1 MRLAESDSQRN
12 DAKSCGQTASTE
24 ERPLHRIR
32 SAREQQGISIRT
44 AARRLNVVV
53 EQAREEEDES
63 SDMLLT
69 TLYRWQQALEVPV
82 SQLLVD
88 LDSCLSSSVQKRA
101 RLLKLMKTAGA
112 IVENAK
118 TPPVMRL
125 AKRVVSQLVEIMPE
139 LKEVSPWHSVGQ
151 RRTRNEVGRIAEQTI
166 PDAVFFEH
174 GRV

>member
-12 DAKSCGQTASTE
+12 NAKLCGQTASTE
-24 ERPLHRIR
+24 ARPLHRIR

-53 EQAREEEDES
+53 EQAREEEES

-101 RLLKLMKTAGA
+101 RLLRLMKTAGA

-118 TPPVMRL
+118 TPPLKRL
-125 AKRVVSQLVEIMPE
+125 AKRVISQLVEIMPE

-166 PDAVFFEH
+166 PDALFFEH